1 MLDITIAFC
10 DLQPTAA
17 RKCKSCGHCQVA
29 PEKPTDVKYFRR
41 RTLQSC
47 GVELRGF
54 PVEISGKYPQK
65 ISRISLE
72 SVVNIRSM
80 LHSAGAECG
89 ELRVLRFPVRT
100 EHDVRDP
107 DSNTMV
113 DLAALD

>member
-29 PEKPTDVKYFRR
+29 PENPSDVKYFRW
-41 RTLQSC
+41 RTLRSS
-47 GVELRGF
+47 GVERRGF

-65 ISRISLE
+65 NSRISLE
-72 SVVNIRSM
+72 TMMNIQFT

-89 ELRVLRFPVRT
+89 ELRILWFPVLTVPTRCP
-100 EHDVRDP
+100 EP
-107 DSNTMV
+107 
-113 DLAALD
+113 